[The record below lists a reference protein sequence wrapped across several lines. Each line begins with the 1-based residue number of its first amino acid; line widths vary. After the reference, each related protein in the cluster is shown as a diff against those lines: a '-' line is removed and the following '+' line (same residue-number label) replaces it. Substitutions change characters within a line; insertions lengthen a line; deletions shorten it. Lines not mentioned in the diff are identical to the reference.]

1 MLLIDAG
8 RKLGRKH
15 MQSGCITC
23 KFIPVRLHSTDKLQV
38 NKLSAVMQWPC
49 AIELPSEFTSF
60 ISHQR
65 PPTNLTSVVNCRRLL
80 NAEIVC
86 LFVFLNN

>member
-1 MLLIDAG
+1 MLSVNLLNEISNLEEFKEIKELVAE
-8 RKLGRKH
+8 
-15 MQSGCITC
+15 
-23 KFIPVRLHSTDKLQV
+23 LQV